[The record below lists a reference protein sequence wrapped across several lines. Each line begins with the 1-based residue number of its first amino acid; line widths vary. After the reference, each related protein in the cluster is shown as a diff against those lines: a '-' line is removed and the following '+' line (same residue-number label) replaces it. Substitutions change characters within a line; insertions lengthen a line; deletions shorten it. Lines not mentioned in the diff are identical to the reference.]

1 LLTKIKDPI
10 QGYTKIF
17 FESKSISHSLFNLS
31 SSKELTLALN
41 HH

>member
-1 LLTKIKDPI
+1 MITKIKDPI

-17 FESKSISHSLFNLS
+17 FKSQSIFYSLFNLS
-31 SSKELTLALN
+31 SSKELTLVLN